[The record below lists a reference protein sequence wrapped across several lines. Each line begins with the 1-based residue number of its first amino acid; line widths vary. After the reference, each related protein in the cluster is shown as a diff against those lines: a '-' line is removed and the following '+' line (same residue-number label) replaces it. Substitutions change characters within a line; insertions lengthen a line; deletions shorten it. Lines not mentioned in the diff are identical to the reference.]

1 MAGASAAVGEAS
13 KRGTSSDFFHQ
24 AEESGLLIII
34 FKQKTTPIEG
44 WATYSPSR
52 LGGSLAYAIVFGCAF
67 TSDLQQKTTSVQR
80 WATYPTDRSAG
91 NLAYAIV
98 FGCAFTSG
106 IYISIYFFARGV
118 KFFTSSCIAFEQRHS
133 FSGNE
138 QHKKSM
144 TYIHQGRVQPC
155 TINITTF
162 NLR

>member
-1 MAGASAAVGEAS
+1 MRWRVLQRSWRSIKTRNFVRFFLKQRKAVYLS
-13 KRGTSSDFFHQ
+13 H
-24 AEESGLLIII
+24 

-91 NLAYAIV
+91 NFAYAIV

-106 IYISIYFFARGV
+106 IYISIYFFARSV
-118 KFFTSSCIAFEQRHS
+118 KFFSI
-133 FSGNE
+133 
-138 QHKKSM
+138 K
-144 TYIHQGRVQPC
+144 GRFFTKFVYR
-155 TINITTF
+155 F
-162 NLR
+162 